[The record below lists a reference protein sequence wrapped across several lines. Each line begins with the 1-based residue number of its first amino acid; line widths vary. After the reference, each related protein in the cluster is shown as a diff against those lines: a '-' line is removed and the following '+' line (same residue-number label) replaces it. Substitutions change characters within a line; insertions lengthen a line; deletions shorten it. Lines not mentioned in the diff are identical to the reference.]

1 MPQLDNAMKNKDVS
15 NLIKEL
21 RNKLDLTQ
29 EQFAQKVGVTFSTVN
44 NWEKGTRTPHPF
56 LFQKLLKIAEEA
68 GLKNI
73 ENIKRTKR

>member
-1 MPQLDNAMKNKDVS
+1 MKNKDVS

-21 RNKLDLTQ
+21 RDKLDLTQ
-29 EQFAQKVGVTFSTVN
+29 EQFAQKVGVTFSTIN

-56 LFQKLLKIAEEA
+56 LFQRLIEMAEEA

-73 ENIKRTKR
+73 ENIKRTKK

>member
-1 MPQLDNAMKNKDVS
+1 MKNKDVS
-15 NLIKEL
+15 KLVKEL
-21 RNKLDLTQ
+21 RNKLNLTQ

-56 LFQKLLKIAEEA
+56 LFRKLLEMAEEA
-68 GLKNI
+68 GLKNF

>member
-1 MPQLDNAMKNKDVS
+1 VKNKDVS

-29 EQFAQKVGVTFSTVN
+29 EQFAQKVGVTFSTIN

-56 LFQKLLKIAEEA
+56 LFQRLMDMAEEA
-68 GLKNI
+68 SLKNI
-73 ENIKRTKR
+73 ENIKRTRK

>member
-1 MPQLDNAMKNKDVS
+1 MKNKDVS

-44 NWEKGTRTPHPF
+44 NWERGTRTPHPF
-56 LFQKLLKIAEEA
+56 LFQKLLEMAEEA

-73 ENIKRTKR
+73 ENIKRTKK